1 MKKSLTLLCL
11 SFIFSLSALA
21 AEVTA
26 VKNGKVMVNLQGAE
40 VHAGDEFFLIDSAT
54 HKKIGI
60 IRIKQTKNDRAVA
73 DVIKG
78 RGATGN
84 TLQAKA
90 SSAGTSAAKTNAT
103 AKSDTSRQ
111 QETLSRA
118 TTPDEE
124 ASAFDKARDMSFLRT
139 LKNSYGFL
147 GQYGMDSMKPTIKE
161 NPAINPAEQ
170 PELKG
175 AGLGAGGFYE
185 WVLTRNITLRGLG
198 MLEQYNVTGQ
208 TSKNVGC
215 KGTTN
220 CSANITYLSGYA
232 LAKYYFTTN
241 QIRTWAGLG
250 GGFLIAMSKSATALD
265 ENQIA
270 TNQVLTVSAGGE
282 YQLNRKNFI
291 PFSVEYVYFP
301 PSDTVTASA
310 ILFRVG
316 YGWQ

>member
-11 SFIFSLSALA
+11 SLILSVSALA

-26 VKNGKVMVNLQGAE
+26 VKNGRVMVKLQGAE
-40 VHAGDEFFLIDSAT
+40 VHPGDEFFLIDSVT

-60 IRIKQTKNDRAVA
+60 IRIKQTKEDRAVA

-84 TLQAKA
+84 TLQAKGAGSA
-90 SSAGTSAAKTNAT
+90 SV
-103 AKSDTSRQ
+103 AKSKTAPKADTSRQ
-111 QETLSRA
+111 QEALNRA
-118 TTPDEE
+118 STPDEE
-124 ASAFDKARDMSFLRT
+124 ASVFDKARDMSFLRT
-139 LKNSYGFL
+139 LKNSYGVL
-147 GQYGMDSMKPTIKE
+147 GQYGMDTMKPTIKE
-161 NPAINPAEQ
+161 NPAINPPEQ

-175 AGLGAGGFYE
+175 TGLGAGGFYE

-198 MLEQYNVTGQ
+198 MLEQYNVSGQ
-208 TSKNVGC
+208 TNKNVGC
-215 KGTTN
+215 KGSTH

-241 QIRTWAGLG
+241 QLRTWAGLG

-270 TNQVLTVSAGGE
+270 TNQVLTISAGGE
-282 YQLNRKNFI
+282 YQLNRKTFI

-301 PSDTVTASA
+301 PSDTVTANA